1 MSKVLVYAHRG
12 ANSEALENTRGAFDK
27 ALTYPIDGIET
38 DVQLTRDEIAVLWHD
53 RYLDKIGLSDKH
65 IDDFDYL
72 QLKELMS
79 LAFSDAH
86 QSPMTLQDFLAAY
99 RARCRLLV
107 EIKNRD
113 WESRSRH
120 RLKMHQTLDMI
131 GKNPDYQIIVSSFNL
146 ASLVDAH
153 DYRPDFPL
161 IYNTESDQSITD
173 VHKVNVAHPFLY
185 GFCLPIDIIDLET
198 VSLLRNHRKCIGVYT
213 CNSEM
218 QINKALQLGVD
229 ILISDF
235 PKKALIIRD
244 R

>member
-1 MSKVLVYAHRG
+1 MNKVLVYAHRG
-12 ANSEALENTRGAFDK
+12 ANSEALENTRSAFDK
-27 ALTYPIDGIET
+27 ALAYPIDGIET

-79 LAFSDAH
+79 RAFSDEH
-86 QSPMTLQDFLAAY
+86 PNPMALQDFLTAY

-120 RLKMHQTLDMI
+120 QLKMRQALDMI
-131 GKNPDYQIIVSSFNL
+131 GKNPDHQIIVSSFNL
-146 ASLVDAH
+146 VSLADAH
-153 DYRPDFPL
+153 DYRADFPL
-161 IYNTESDQSITD
+161 ICNIENDQSITD
-173 VHKVNVAHPFLY
+173 VYKVNAAHPFLH
-185 GFCLPIDIIDLET
+185 GFCLPIDIIDLEI
-198 VSLLRNHRKCIGVYT
+198 VALLRDHRKCIGVYT
-213 CNSEM
+213 CNSEI

-235 PKKALIIRD
+235 PQKALIIRD